1 MDVSVKKLDD
11 DSYEVKIG
19 EKTITLPAGS
29 TMRTIGNDEGIEYGL
44 GGKFIQFIQGGDV
57 FVVDGETTDVIA
69 PDEDG
74 VDIAEKFA
82 LAWGSADTE
91 GGRRRSRLNRKAKR
105 TKRNRR
111 NLKRS
116 KLRKLTTRRR

>member
-1 MDVSVKKLDD
+1 MDVSVKKLKDG
-11 DSYEVKIG
+11 SYEVKIG
-19 EKTITLPAGS
+19 EKTIGLPAGS
-29 TMRTIGNDEGIEYGL
+29 TMHTVGEEEGIEYGVP
-44 GGKFIQFIQGGDV
+44 GKSIQFIQGGDV
-57 FVVDGETTDVIA
+57 VVLDGEKEDTIATDEEGTDVS
-69 PDEDG
+69 
-74 VDIAEKFA
+74 EKFA
-82 LAWGSADTE
+82 IAWGDPETE